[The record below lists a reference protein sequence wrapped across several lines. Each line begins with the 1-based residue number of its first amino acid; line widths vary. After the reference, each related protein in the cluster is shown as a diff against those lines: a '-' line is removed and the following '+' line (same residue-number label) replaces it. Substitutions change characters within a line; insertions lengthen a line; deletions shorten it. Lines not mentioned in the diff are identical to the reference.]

1 MFVLWS
7 LLQNVLLT
15 MMSCYQELSATTSC
29 MHLKRTGAE
38 CYYAPEEDKV
48 HGLLADVVVLLQ
60 VVLHHQLQLLHVLH
74 LCVRPGTVLWVHKVT
89 EHEATQIILLHN
101 S

>member
-1 MFVLWS
+1 
-7 LLQNVLLT
+7 
-15 MMSCYQELSATTSC
+15 
-29 MHLKRTGAE
+29 MHLKRSGAECYYIMHAPEEDGAE

-74 LCVRPGTVLWVHKVT
+74 LCVRPGTVLGVHKVT